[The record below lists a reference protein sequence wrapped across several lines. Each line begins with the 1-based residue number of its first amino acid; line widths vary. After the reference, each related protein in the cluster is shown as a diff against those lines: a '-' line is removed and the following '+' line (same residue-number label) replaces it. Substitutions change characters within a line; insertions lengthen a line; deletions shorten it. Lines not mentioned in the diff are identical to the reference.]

1 MHLKRAPITQAG
13 AGTDA
18 IIAAPGAG
26 LKIHVWGFTLVQ
38 ASGTATLKS
47 ATTALTGAMPG
58 GLGPISPAGPGPILE
73 CAENEALNLVTTAA
87 AAYGEVRYQI
97 VPSTAV

>member
-1 MHLKRAPITQAG
+1 MHLKRAVITQSG

-26 LKIHVWGFTLVQ
+26 LKIQVWGYTLVQ
-38 ASGTATLKS
+38 GSGSATWKS

-58 GLGPISPAGPGPILE
+58 GVGVISPAGPGPVLE
-73 CAENEALNLVTTAA
+73 CAANEALNLVTATAA
-87 AAYGEVRYQI
+87 AFGHVEYQI